1 MHPDMRRACAGLV
14 GAALALLS
22 VLAVSAHVVTQ
33 FGTYTVAIGWLH
45 EPTYAGEDNAV
56 QVLVKDAGG
65 NAFNDL
71 NAGDLKVQVIEGS
84 KTSDPMILNPS
95 FDPDTGLGT
104 PGEYDASIIPTVPG
118 DYTFHLTGSIHGTPV
133 DKSLTS
139 GPMTF
144 NTVKEPS
151 AVQFPVHV
159 PSAADLSTALTRTGA
174 RVDTAQSA
182 TNSASGTTTAALI
195 IAIVGAVLAVG
206 LGGTGL
212 FIAARRRG

>member
-1 MHPDMRRACAGLV
+1 MRRVCSAAV
-14 GAALALLS
+14 GGALALLS

-45 EPTYAGEDNAV
+45 EPTYAGEANAV
-56 QVLVKDAGG
+56 QVLVKDSSA
-65 NAFNDL
+65 NPVNDL
-71 NAGDLKVQVIEGS
+71 NAGDLKVQVAEGS
-84 KTSDPMILNPS
+84 TTSDPLALDPT

-104 PGEYDASIIPTVPG
+104 PGEYDAAIIPTVPG

-133 DKSLTS
+133 DKSFTS

-144 NTVKEPS
+144 DTAKEPT
-151 AVQFPVHV
+151 AIQFPVHV
-159 PSAADLSTALTRTGA
+159 PSAGNLSTALTRTSA
-174 RVDTAQSA
+174 RVDTAQSSA
-182 TNSASGTTTAALI
+182 SSASGTATAALI

-212 FIAARRRG
+212 ALGMRRRA